1 MFVLKN
7 AQLLF
12 VSLTCLG
19 EKCMKNK
26 FLSKIQMNLKHLIRS
41 AYYISTLTLL
51 TLFPSL
57 SYSDSLEDKTKA
69 VFIYKLKKLV
79 KWKGKSEEESAN
91 RENLV
96 FCSYSNFQFFEH
108 LEYIK
113 NKRGGIDITV
123 LNPESSIDKCFILYI
138 GKKEVGVLENVPS
151 NEKEGLLLISDHP
164 NFYQSSGMISFY
176 FKDGKFLINI
186 NKTNINKAN
195 MRINSKLLRIATHI
209 K

>member
-1 MFVLKN
+1 
-7 AQLLF
+7 
-12 VSLTCLG
+12 
-19 EKCMKNK
+19 MKKK
-26 FLSKIQMNLKHLIRS
+26 FLSKIQMNLKNWVRVVCFIFPLLLLI
-41 AYYISTLTLL
+41 A
-51 TLFPSL
+51 FPSL

-79 KWKGKSEEESAN
+79 KWKGKSEEASVKG
-91 RENLV
+91 ENLV
-96 FCSYSNFQFFEH
+96 FCSYSNFKFFEH

-113 NKRGGIDITV
+113 DKKGGIDIAV
-123 LNPESSIDKCFILYI
+123 LDPDSSIDKCFILYI
-138 GKKEVGVLENVPS
+138 GKKEVGVLEKVLS
-151 NEKEGLLLISDHP
+151 NDKEGLLLISDHP
-164 NFYQSSGMISFY
+164 NFYRNSGMISFY